1 MVKVIVV
8 DDHVAVR
15 RGLEKILEQEP
26 DMELV
31 EEAISAA
38 ELMGLLG
45 EIKEEECDV
54 LVLDITLP
62 DRSGLE
68 VLKDVKVMRP
78 GLPVLILS
86 IHPEGQYV
94 QKARESGAAGY
105 LTKYRAGD
113 EVADAIRKV
122 ASGGEYF
129 SRSPVT

>member
-1 MVKVIVV
+1 MIKVIMV

-31 EEAISAA
+31 EEAISGA
-38 ELMGLLG
+38 EFMELLK
-45 EIKEEECDV
+45 EMEEEEYDV
-54 LVLDITLP
+54 VVLDITLP

-68 VLKDVKVMRP
+68 VLKDVKAMYP

-86 IHPEGQYV
+86 IHSEERYA
-94 QKARESGAAGY
+94 QKAREAGAAGY
-105 LTKYRAGD
+105 LTKYRASD

>member
-1 MVKVIVV
+1 MIKVVVV

-26 DMELV
+26 DMELA

-38 ELMGLLG
+38 ELIDLLQ
-45 EIKEEECDV
+45 ELEEEECDV
-54 LVLDITLP
+54 VVLDITLP
-62 DRSGLE
+62 GRSGLE
-68 VLKDVKVMRP
+68 VLRDVKAMRP

-86 IHPEGQYV
+86 IHSEERYA
-94 QKARESGAAGY
+94 QKAREAGAAGY
-105 LTKYRAGD
+105 LTKYKAGD

-129 SRSPVT
+129 SRSLLK

>member
-1 MVKVIVV
+1 MIQVIVV

-26 DMELV
+26 DMELA
-31 EEAISAA
+31 EEAISAG
-38 ELMGLLG
+38 ELLDLLH
-45 EIKEEECDV
+45 ELKEDECDV
-54 LVLDITLP
+54 VVLDITLP

-68 VLKDVKVMRP
+68 VLKDVKAIRP

-86 IHPEGQYV
+86 IHSEEQYA

-105 LTKYRAGD
+105 LTKYKAGD
-113 EVADAIRKV
+113 EVVDAIRKV

-129 SRSPVT
+129 SRSLAI

>member
-1 MVKVIVV
+1 MIKVVVV

-15 RGLEKILEQEP
+15 RGLEKILEQET

-38 ELMGLLG
+38 QLIGLLQ
-45 EIKEEECDV
+45 ELKKEECDV
-54 LVLDITLP
+54 VVLDITLP

-68 VLKDVKVMRP
+68 VLQDVKAMRP

-86 IHPEGQYV
+86 IHPEEQYAK
-94 QKARESGAAGY
+94 KARESGAAGY
-105 LTKYRAGD
+105 LTKYKAGD
-113 EVADAIRKV
+113 EVADAIRTV

-129 SRSPVT
+129 SRSNLA